1 MIFSICQHKLTNGPI
16 STRLPLNGFSH
27 TGLALPD
34 SWGCGKP
41 GQIHVLRNED
51 VFVGKAGLKRGDG
64 HFAFSLPALIA
75 SFLFSAAI
83 IHPAALAGRSLAV
96 PCHPSVRHLGLG
108 GSATATPRTHVA
120 RNCIYCS
127 VADLGILALSDG
139 DYDGDKL
146 QVTADKE
153 ASTLPA
159 CVRVSVCASVCCT
172 SRRQMSSFAE
182 AAGPCQARFWKS
194 KLKNKNRFSKL
205 KNRILP
211 RIFWCDLFLLVVLF
225 WCDFDP
231 GVVFFWCDFGG
242 GVCVSS
248 KISFIKEDI

>member
-1 MIFSICQHKLTNGPI
+1 M
-16 STRLPLNGFSH
+16 
-27 TGLALPD
+27 
-34 SWGCGKP
+34 
-41 GQIHVLRNED
+41 
-51 VFVGKAGLKRGDG
+51 
-64 HFAFSLPALIA
+64 
-75 SFLFSAAI
+75 
-83 IHPAALAGRSLAV
+83 
-96 PCHPSVRHLGLG
+96 
-108 GSATATPRTHVA
+108 
-120 RNCIYCS
+120 
-127 VADLGILALSDG
+127 ADLGILALSDG

-172 SRRQMSSFAE
+172 CRRQISSFAK

-194 KLKNKNRFSKL
+194 IFKLKNNNRFSKL

-231 GVVFFWCDFGG
+231 GVVLFWCDFGL
-242 GVCVSS
+242 GVCGFVLCFSGAILVVEFVFFQ
-248 KISFIKEDI
+248 KFIGFIKEDI